1 MAPAAASQV
10 LAIMGSGE
18 TSPTMVTVHKALIA
32 GTGGQPA
39 GALLLQ
45 TPYAFQENCADI
57 SARARQYFARSVG
70 LTVSVFPDDEP
81 AGQGHGPGAGLAAAR
96 LTPLR
101 TAGWVFS
108 GPGSPTYALARW
120 DASGVS
126 QALRDRI
133 AAGHGLT
140 VMASAAAAT
149 IGCATLPVYEI
160 YKAGADPH
168 WLGGLDL
175 LGLLGLPVAL
185 IPHYNNTEGGTH
197 DTRYCYLGERRLARM
212 ERELPAGA
220 AVLGVDEHTAAV
232 IDLAA
237 ATLAVTGRGTVTVRR
252 AGQSTV
258 LPAGTIQSLADL
270 RGLIRG
276 EARAAGVTGAAG
288 RTSPEASGSPASPDD
303 RDTGFAAP
311 LPLPELTALARER
324 FEAADRAGDVPGMV
338 TAILDLEAA
347 ITDWA
352 TDTEEDQGTA
362 QSRAVLR
369 GLITALGQRTAELA
383 ARAARPARLAGLIP
397 AAGGSC
403 APSGPLGAV
412 VEPLLTLRAELREQG
427 AWPAADTIRDA
438 LTAAGFQLQD
448 TADGTRWTL
457 GPDPGA

>member
-1 MAPAAASQV
+1 MAQAAAGQV

-18 TSPTMVTVHKALIA
+18 TSPTMVTVHKALVA
-32 GTGGQPA
+32 GMGGQPA
-39 GALLLQ
+39 EALLLQ

-70 LTVSVFPDDEP
+70 LTVGVFPDDDEP
-81 AGQGHGPGAGLAAAR
+81 AAGRLA
-96 LTPLR
+96 LLR

-258 LPAGTIQSLADL
+258 LPAGAILSLADL

-276 EARAAGVTGAAG
+276 EARVPAPADAAG
-288 RTSPEASGSPASPDD
+288 RASPDASASDESRVD

-311 LPLPELTALARER
+311 LPLPELTALVRER

-347 ITDWA
+347 IGDWA
-352 TDTEEDQGTA
+352 TDTEEDQGTE

-397 AAGGSC
+397 AAGGPC
-403 APSGPLGAV
+403 APPEPCAPAGPLGAV

-427 AWPAADTIRDA
+427 AWAAADTIRDA

-457 GPDPGA
+457 GPDAGA

>member
-1 MAPAAASQV
+1 MAQAAAGQV

-18 TSPTMVTVHKALIA
+18 TSPTMVTVHKALVA
-32 GTGGQPA
+32 GMGGQPA
-39 GALLLQ
+39 EALLLQ

-70 LTVSVFPDDEP
+70 LTVSVFPDDDEP
-81 AGQGHGPGAGLAAAR
+81 SAAR
-96 LTPLR
+96 LAPLR

-258 LPAGTIQSLADL
+258 LPAGAILSLADL

-276 EARAAGVTGAAG
+276 EARVPAPADAAG
-288 RTSPEASGSPASPDD
+288 RTSPDAPGSDESRVD

-347 ITDWA
+347 IGDWA

-362 QSRAVLR
+362 QSRTVLR
-369 GLITALGQRTAELA
+369 GLITALGQRAAKLA

-403 APSGPLGAV
+403 APAESCTPAGPLGAV

>member
-237 ATLAVTGRGTVTVRR
+237 ATLAVTGRGTVTIRR

-258 LPAGTIQSLADL
+258 LPAGTILSLADL